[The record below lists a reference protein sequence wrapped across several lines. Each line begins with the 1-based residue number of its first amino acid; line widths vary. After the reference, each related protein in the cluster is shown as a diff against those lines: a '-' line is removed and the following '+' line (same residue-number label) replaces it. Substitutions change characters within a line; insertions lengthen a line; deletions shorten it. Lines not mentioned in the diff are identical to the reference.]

1 MRFSNCWKCIESVN
15 PTITTLFFYH
25 FKSFLCHQAA
35 SLAPGGGG
43 GVRAHPLHPLPT
55 GLYSNSDWSLSF
67 YTFYCRTSLFVTG
80 HYLLRAFY
88 WSFYWSHIIRTT
100 NYIHLS
106 YSCKIY
112 AVQYSFFQVLPAGL
126 SSNLLTGKWHVSV
139 VKGLGKTAISQ
150 PEDPGCN
157 PRPGRVLNFEQPSF
171 ATPSVDR
178 DVKPLV

>member
-1 MRFSNCWKCIESVN
+1 MRSSNCWKCIESVN
-15 PTITTLFFYH
+15 PTITTLFFIILNLFYAIKRP
-25 FKSFLCHQAA
+25 FWL
-35 SLAPGGGG
+35 LG
-43 GVRAHPLHPLPT
+43 AHPPHPLPT

-88 WSFYWSHIIRTT
+88 WSFYGSYIIRVT

-112 AVQYSFFQVLPAGL
+112 AVQYSFFQALPAGL
-126 SSNLLTGKWHVSV
+126 SSNLLTEKWHVSV
-139 VKGLGKTAISQ
+139 VKGLSKTAISQ